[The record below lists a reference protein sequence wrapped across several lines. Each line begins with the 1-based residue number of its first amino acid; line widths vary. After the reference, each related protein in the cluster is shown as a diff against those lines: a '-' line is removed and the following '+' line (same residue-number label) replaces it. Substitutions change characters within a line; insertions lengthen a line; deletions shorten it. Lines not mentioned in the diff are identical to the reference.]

1 MLFAKFTRPSTRKK
15 SVAARQHV
23 GSTPSASP
31 FLVIRQTSCFALN
44 ELNKHF
50 VHATYNSNYRQWQRS
65 LRLIVTRRIC
75 YRTRVHTVTTNRTR
89 SIAYCLSLVTKLRNL
104 SNQRTQ
110 LSIISIVTFAFPGY
124 CSGIPTG
131 FFFQSYVY
139 D

>member
-1 MLFAKFTRPSTRKK
+1 MAKKPTLDSYPTHLL
-15 SVAARQHV
+15 QNQ
-23 GSTPSASP
+23 SAHRNYQP
-31 FLVIRQTSCFALN
+31 YAFHRILL
-44 ELNKHF
+44 EL
-50 VHATYNSNYRQWQRS
+50 T
-65 LRLIVTRRIC
+65 
-75 YRTRVHTVTTNRTR
+75 
-89 SIAYCLSLVTKLRNL
+89 VTKLRNL